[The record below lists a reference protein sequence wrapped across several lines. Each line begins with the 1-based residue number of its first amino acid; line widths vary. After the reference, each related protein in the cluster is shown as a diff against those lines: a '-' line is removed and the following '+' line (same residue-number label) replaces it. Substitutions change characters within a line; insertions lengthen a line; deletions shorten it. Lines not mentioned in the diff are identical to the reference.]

1 MFCMNCGTQLPDGA
15 KFCMNCGT
23 KVGEVGAGAVPSG
36 KKYPSYAMLYPNSM
50 AYLESPA
57 YQRERG
63 LMKQSEL
70 GATPY
75 AGFDFTNYVALDDG
89 TMVGFVFG
97 HTARYRAAEDFG
109 YNLYRLNP
117 DGTAVFLNAG
127 CSRASCAD
135 RTVCA
140 GRKSAL
146 DGEWRSVFRIYLSIK
161 APGIRCSYFLH
172 DFS

>member
-23 KVGEVGAGAVPSG
+23 KVGEVGAGAVPAG
-36 KKYPSYAMLYPNSM
+36 KKYPSYAMLYPDSM
-50 AYLESPA
+50 AYLESPV

-75 AGFDFTNYVALDDG
+75 AGFDFTNYVSLDDG

-97 HTARYRAAEDFG
+97 HTA
-109 YNLYRLNP
+109 
-117 DGTAVFLNAG
+117 V
-127 CSRASCAD
+127 
-135 RTVCA
+135 
-140 GRKSAL
+140 
-146 DGEWRSVFRIYLSIK
+146 
-161 APGIRCSYFLH
+161 SYTHLTLPTIA
-172 DFS
+172 

>member
-36 KKYPSYAMLYPNSM
+36 KKYPSYAMLYPDSM

-70 GATPY
+70 GSEL
-75 AGFDFTNYVALDDG
+75 YVQDG
-89 TMVGFVFG
+89 KAHWTVNGETF
-97 HTARYRAAEDFG
+97 
-109 YNLYRLNP
+109 
-117 DGTAVFLNAG
+117 
-127 CSRASCAD
+127 SAS
-135 RTVCA
+135 
-140 GRKSAL
+140 
-146 DGEWRSVFRIYLSIK
+146 I
-161 APGIRCSYFLH
+161 
-172 DFS
+172 

>member
-23 KVGEVGAGAVPSG
+23 KVGEVGAGAVPAG
-36 KKYPSYAMLYPNSM
+36 KKYPSYAMLYPDSM

-75 AGFDFTNYVALDDG
+75 AGFDFTNYVSHDGRLCVRAHRALPRCRG
-89 TMVGFVFG
+89 LRLQSLPPESGRHSCLPECRLQT
-97 HTARYRAAEDFG
+97 RRLRA
-109 YNLYRLNP
+109 
-117 DGTAVFLNAG
+117 
-127 CSRASCAD
+127 
-135 RTVCA
+135 VCT

-146 DGEWRSVFRIYLSIK
+146 DGEWRNVFRIYLSIK

-172 DFS
+172 IFRKTA

>member
-36 KKYPSYAMLYPNSM
+36 KKYPSYAMLYPDSM

-70 GATPY
+70 GAT
-75 AGFDFTNYVALDDG
+75 
-89 TMVGFVFG
+89 M
-97 HTARYRAAEDFG
+97 TARW
-109 YNLYRLNP
+109 
-117 DGTAVFLNAG
+117 
-127 CSRASCAD
+127 
-135 RTVCA
+135 
-140 GRKSAL
+140 SAL
-146 DGEWRSVFRIYLSIK
+146 CSGTPRVT
-161 APGIRCSYFLH
+161 APPRTSATISTA
-172 DFS
+172 

>member
-1 MFCMNCGTQLPDGA
+1 
-15 KFCMNCGT
+15 
-23 KVGEVGAGAVPSG
+23 
-36 KKYPSYAMLYPNSM
+36 M

-75 AGFDFTNYVALDDG
+75 AGFDFTNYVSLDDG

-97 HTARYRAAEDFG
+97 TPRVTALPRTWLQSLPPES
-109 YNLYRLNP
+109 

-127 CSRASCAD
+127 CRRGGRA
-135 RTVCA
+135 VCT

-146 DGEWRSVFRIYLSIK
+146 DGEWRNVFRIYLSIK
-161 APGIRCSYFLH
+161 APDIRCSYFLH
-172 DFS
+172 IFRKTA

>member
-23 KVGEVGAGAVPSG
+23 KVGEVGAGAVPAG
-36 KKYPSYAMLYPNSM
+36 KKYPSYAMLYPDSM

-75 AGFDFTNYVALDDG
+75 AGLTLP
-89 TMVGFVFG
+89 TMFRSM
-97 HTARYRAAEDFG
+97 TARW
-109 YNLYRLNP
+109 
-117 DGTAVFLNAG
+117 
-127 CSRASCAD
+127 
-135 RTVCA
+135 
-140 GRKSAL
+140 SAL
-146 DGEWRSVFRIYLSIK
+146 
-161 APGIRCSYFLH
+161 CSGTPRVTALPRT
-172 DFS
+172 SATISTA

>member
-23 KVGEVGAGAVPSG
+23 KVGEVGAGAVPAG
-36 KKYPSYAMLYPNSM
+36 KKYPSYAMLYPDSM

-75 AGFDFTNYVALDDG
+75 AGFDFTNYVSLDDG
-89 TMVGFVFG
+89 TLVGFLFG

-117 DGTAVFLNAG
+117 NGTA
-127 CSRASCAD
+127 
-135 RTVCA
+135 VCA

-161 APGIRCSYFLH
+161 APGIRCFYFCII
-172 DFS
+172 FRKTA

>member
-23 KVGEVGAGAVPSG
+23 KVGEVGAGAVPAG
-36 KKYPSYAMLYPNSM
+36 KKYPSYAMLYPDSM

-75 AGFDFTNYVALDDG
+75 AGFDFTNYVSLDDG

-109 YNLYRLNP
+109 YNLYRLIR
-117 DGTAVFLNAG
+117 TAQLFPECRLQTRRL
-127 CSRASCAD
+127 RA
-135 RTVCA
+135 VCT

-146 DGEWRSVFRIYLSIK
+146 DGEWRKR
-161 APGIRCSYFLH
+161 FLH
-172 DFS
+172 LFEH

>member
-23 KVGEVGAGAVPSG
+23 KVGEVGASAVPSG

-75 AGFDFTNYVALDDG
+75 AGFDFTNYVSLDDG

-127 CSRASCAD
+127 CKRGGTELYVQDGTAHWTVNGEAFSAS
-135 RTVCA
+135 
-140 GRKSAL
+140 
-146 DGEWRSVFRIYLSIK
+146 I
-161 APGIRCSYFLH
+161 
-172 DFS
+172 

>member
-36 KKYPSYAMLYPNSM
+36 KKYPSYAMLYPDSM

-75 AGFDFTNYVALDDG
+75 AGFDFTNYVSLDDG
-89 TMVGFVFG
+89 TMVALCSGTPRV
-97 HTARYRAAEDFG
+97 TAPPRTSATIS
-109 YNLYRLNP
+109 
-117 DGTAVFLNAG
+117 TA
-127 CSRASCAD
+127 
-135 RTVCA
+135 
-140 GRKSAL
+140 
-146 DGEWRSVFRIYLSIK
+146 
-161 APGIRCSYFLH
+161 
-172 DFS
+172 

>member
-23 KVGEVGAGAVPSG
+23 KVGEVGAGAVPAG
-36 KKYPSYAMLYPNSM
+36 KKYPSYAMLYPDSM

-75 AGFDFTNYVALDDG
+75 AGFDFTNYVSL
-89 TMVGFVFG
+89 
-97 HTARYRAAEDFG
+97 TARW
-109 YNLYRLNP
+109 
-117 DGTAVFLNAG
+117 
-127 CSRASCAD
+127 
-135 RTVCA
+135 
-140 GRKSAL
+140 SAL
-146 DGEWRSVFRIYLSIK
+146 CSGTPRVTALPRTSATISI
-161 APGIRCSYFLH
+161 A
-172 DFS
+172 